1 MLPLPQ
7 RGMSAEDAALQ
18 QRLGRKLAYTYSHQR
33 IIQLARF
40 SEPLWKSAGRFFIL
54 SASMPGIILALGAI
68 PLSEHATQHMT
79 WAVAC
84 HWCIAL
90 ATITLTLRATTK
102 KLAAVCLSLPACFA
116 ICIAASVF
124 AACVML
130 LFDVLLGIFPVPF
143 ASVIIGSPSALLMLS
158 IAYASLPPAVRNSP
172 ERRRILLWSWLI
184 VLVLLGFAFFCLLFR
199 ALFNVLQ
206 DGAQAIMV
214 VLLPL
219 WRFGS
224 QRALE
229 ALTRRLA
236 PDGSLDAPVAFVL
249 KHFNALFAATL
260 FSAAGGISSAL
271 LVLQEMLGS
280 VAYLLK
286 MANAYNRA
294 WAYISCASRRNRVTP
309 MALRAVKEEGEEEGE
324 EGGEEKK
331 RKESTCDDGTD
342 SKLDEESGDVGDSE
356 EVGEQAVLDAL
367 RDALTPPAA
376 QPGWRHAVLYSK
388 KKLPRSFRR
397 ALRTSGFLAVEELVE
412 SIVALQWMAMLSF
425 YYHYS
430 KDAMYVI
437 RDMSDADYS
446 RTMQVLAISASA
458 EVALLCV
465 ASVVCYRRFG
475 ISLLHHASFLLAE
488 NFAFLS
494 TGAGTL
500 TIFAISLLYRY
511 NGFGLL
517 VG

>member
-1 MLPLPQ
+1 MLPLPP
-7 RGMSAEDAALQ
+7 RAKSADDLALEKRIGR
-18 QRLGRKLAYTYSHQR
+18 RLPSAYSHSR
-33 IIQLARF
+33 IMQLARF
-40 SEPLWKSAGRFFIL
+40 NEPVWKTCARFAVL
-54 SASMPGIILALGAI
+54 AASMPILMIVVGIFGAPSVHYMSWPAAWQWAASLAAI
-68 PLSEHATQHMT
+68 T
-79 WAVAC
+79 W
-84 HWCIAL
+84 
-90 ATITLTLRATTK
+90 TFNETTK
-102 KLAAVCLSLPACFA
+102 RLAAVSLSRMACLAVWLAGVLFAYLMLFASDLLLHTFPIPFATAVVGVPLCF
-116 ICIAASVF
+116 
-124 AACVML
+124 VML
-130 LFDVLLGIFPVPF
+130 GT
-143 ASVIIGSPSALLMLS
+143 
-158 IAYASLPPAVRNSP
+158 AYASLPPAVRKNK
-172 ERRRILLWSWLI
+172 ERRR
-184 VLVLLGFAFFCLLFR
+184 LVLLSWVIVGTSIAFAIFCLLFR

-356 EVGEQAVLDAL
+356 EVGEQAVLDVL

-458 EVALLCV
+458 EVMLLCV
-465 ASVVCYRRFG
+465 ASVFSYRRFG

-488 NFAFLS
+488 NFAYLC
-494 TGAGTL
+494 AGGTTL